1 MKNYEDKKNA
11 LLEHCDKTFHP
22 HVDEVLVRLP
32 HAVRNQV
39 LSDPALKII
48 SFDGEEYGGL
58 FIDFGSPVK
67 KLIILNET
75 LLDKPEFYIVHVI
88 AHEIAHKIRG
98 VRETELYEMETEKLL
113 CSWGFERESK
123 AVRNIKAI
131 SESEGLR
138 IGYEWANQ
146 NDLTNF
152 QEFSDECKD
161 GRLSSE
167 RLDELRR
174 AADIFS
180 ILTQMDRVEDLI
192 TMHEDSFEKG
202 IVWGIMH
209 CLWQKKAKGVF

>member
-1 MKNYEDKKNA
+1 MKNYEDKKKV
-11 LLEHCDKTFHP
+11 LLEHCDKRFHP
-22 HVDEVLVRLP
+22 YVDEVLVRLS
-32 HAVRNQV
+32 HAARNQV
-39 LSDPALKII
+39 LSDPTLKIT
-48 SFDGEEYGGL
+48 SFDGESGGL
-58 FIDFGSPVK
+58 FVDFGSPVK

-75 LLDKPEFYIVHVI
+75 LLDKPEFYIVHAI

-98 VRETELYEMETEKLL
+98 VRETELDEMETEKLL
-113 CSWGFERESK
+113 CSWRFETESK
-123 AVRNIKAI
+123 AVPNVKAI

-167 RLDELRR
+167 RLDELCR

-180 ILTQMDRVEDLI
+180 ILAQMDHVNDLI
-192 TMHEDSFEKG
+192 TMHDDSLEKG
-202 IVWGIMH
+202 IG
-209 CLWQKKAKGVF
+209 